1 MSFVLASRVLYPD
14 PHAYRSLLTK
24 PERRN
29 YIDAIKCLH
38 SKPALTPATVAP
50 GARSRFDDFVVTHV
64 LQTYS
69 VHGTVITAIIPS
81 YTLDS
86 TELH

>member
-1 MSFVLASRVLYPD
+1 M
-14 PHAYRSLLTK
+14 LTK

-38 SKPALTPATVAP
+38 SKPALTPAGVAP
-50 GARSRFDDFVVTHV
+50 GAKSRFDDFVVTHV

-69 VHGTVITAIIPS
+69 VHATVRLTCRIS
-81 YTLDS
+81 SKVKLLVLLS
-86 TELH
+86 